1 MPLATLTSIGSKGD
15 DISLLQSR
23 LASQGFDPGPVDG
36 DFGLLTDAAVR
47 RFQQAKGLLVDGVV
61 GPETSAALQGT
72 TNVSSLA
79 MTGTIVELG
88 LAAERF
94 GLSVGE
100 CSAPGAPAR
109 WGPVHSGHSENSFHF
124 RGRAFDAAGSADD
137 MRRFAAFVAENFAS
151 GVAELIHNPNG
162 SIKDGSAVD
171 PVSFWGDATWA
182 GHVDHV
188 HLAI

>member
-1 MPLATLTSIGSKGD
+1 MPLATLISIGSKGD
-15 DISLLQSR
+15 DVSLVQSR
-23 LASQGFDPGPVDG
+23 LISQGFDPGPVDG
-36 DFGLLTDAAVR
+36 DFGVLTDAAVR

-61 GPETSAALQGT
+61 GPDTLTALQGT
-72 TNVSSLA
+72 SVSSVPVA
-79 MTGTIVELG
+79 GTLVDIG

-109 WGPVHSGHSENSFHF
+109 WGPVHSGHSANSFHF
-124 RGRAFDAAGSADD
+124 KGRAFDAAGSPED
-137 MRRFAAFVAENFAS
+137 MRRFTAFVTENFA
-151 GVAELIHNPNG
+151 GTLAELIHNPNG

-171 PVSFWGDATWA
+171 PLSFWGDATWA
-182 GHVDHV
+182 GHLDHV